1 MDVLL
6 GAYCAARNYGVR
18 CTEEFAPLHA
28 GAYRLVRH
36 LIEHEI
42 HKATVEPARRV
53 GVRARKAEHRLAVG
67 QAAGQQAVPHHA
79 VVCGHRGEA
88 VDRLHAE
95 AGGVTQQLVGE
106 QIDAFG
112 VEFAFFIVP
121 YRAGPVAGMVD
132 MRYTAVLLDQRKRV
146 IVAVLKAP
154 IHIADILGQKISVD
168 MAHCDGNAVQLV

>member
-1 MDVLL
+1 M
-6 GAYCAARNYGVR
+6 
-18 CTEEFAPLHA
+18 
-28 GAYRLVRH
+28 
-36 LIEHEI
+36 
-42 HKATVEPARRV
+42 

-106 QIDAFG
+106 QIDA
-112 VEFAFFIVP
+112 
-121 YRAGPVAGMVD
+121 
-132 MRYTAVLLDQRKRV
+132 L